1 MVFPF
6 KYRER
11 STEPAGVFPPGELFN
26 GVGIIRVGSEPI
38 KTKKPVNLRQSIKGL
53 FALLDVLNKTGS

>member
-1 MVFPF
+1 MFPF

-11 STEPAGVFPPGELFN
+11 SAESAGVFPLGELFN
-26 GVGIIRVGSEPI
+26 GVGITRVGSEPI

-53 FALLDVLNKTGS
+53 FALLNMLNKTGS